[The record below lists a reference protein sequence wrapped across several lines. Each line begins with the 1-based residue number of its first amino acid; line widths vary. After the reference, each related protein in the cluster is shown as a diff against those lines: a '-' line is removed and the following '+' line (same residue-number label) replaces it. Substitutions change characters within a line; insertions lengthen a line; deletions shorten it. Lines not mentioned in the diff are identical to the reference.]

1 MENGG
6 RKIGM
11 RAIARIPRA
20 GAGDKIL
27 RLGGGYGTA
36 RESLGKKLVF
46 SLKLSL

>member
-11 RAIARIPRA
+11 RAIARIPR
-20 GAGDKIL
+20 AGDKIL